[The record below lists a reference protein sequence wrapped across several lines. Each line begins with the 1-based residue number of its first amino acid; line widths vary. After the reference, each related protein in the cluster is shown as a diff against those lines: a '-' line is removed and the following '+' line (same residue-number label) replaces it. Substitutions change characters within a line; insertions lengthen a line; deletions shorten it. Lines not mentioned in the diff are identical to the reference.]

1 MNKKFNIKNLIFL
14 LLAIILVFSVIRQQS
29 AMSRINKEIQTSK
42 AQLEEKNQNNERL
55 KEEASKA
62 QSDEY
67 LEKLARKELNMIK
80 VGEKTAVNNSS
91 N

>member
-14 LLAIILVFSVIRQQS
+14 LLAVILVFSVIRQQS

>member
-14 LLAIILVFSVIRQQS
+14 LLAVILVFSVIRQQS
-29 AMSRINKEIQTSK
+29 AMNRINKEIQNSK

-55 KEEASKA
+55 KEEAAKA

-80 VGEKTAVNNSS
+80 VGEKTAVNKGS